1 MKRALANRLS
11 YVGAGIGLALFA
23 IFGLLPGSF
32 IGGVVG
38 LNLTGWLFGI
48 PVEPTIISR
57 IVIGICML
65 LGVLVTGAAFV
76 VAGAAAGWLVG
87 LVVDVLVKPKESM
100 ESKSIKA

>member
-23 IFGLLPGSF
+23 LFGLLPGSF

-38 LNLTGWLFGI
+38 LNLTGWLFGL
-48 PVEPTIISR
+48 PVEPMIISR
-57 IVIGICML
+57 ILIGLCML
-65 LGVLVTGAAFV
+65 LGVLVTGTAFV

-87 LVVDVLVKPKESM
+87 RVVDAIVPTERKKERP
-100 ESKSIKA
+100 IQV